1 VRTHRFHSP
10 RIVTS
15 LLTALLLSG
24 PVACSKPQPSEDYFQ
39 AHTRFSK
46 LYAEQGDEAFA
57 DPAMDE
63 VEAMLARVPAD
74 SLDAK
79 AAQELRQRIQSGRT
93 QFQSQEKA
101 RQEAIAQ
108 ARTPTSMP
116 GGFASEGSAS
126 RSAAPPPPVEETSD
140 AGTGS
145 SGPAVGTSAS
155 ELASGFSGCFQKGE
169 QVEVRNR
176 GVRDRWELADR
187 ATCRQQYA
195 ALADQVL
202 LIEEGKV
209 LALVPKSSLQ
219 SIPED
224 GGSK

>member
-1 VRTHRFHSP
+1 MRTHRFHSP
-10 RIVTS
+10 RILTG

-39 AHTRFSK
+39 AHTRVSK

-57 DPAMDE
+57 DPSMDE

-79 AAQELRQRIQSGRT
+79 AAQELRQRIQAGRT
-93 QFQSQEKA
+93 QAQSQEKA

-108 ARTPTSMP
+108 ARTPSTMP
-116 GGFASEGSAS
+116 GGFPSSDAPSAP
-126 RSAAPPPPVEETSD
+126 APAQPVEEPSD
-140 AGTGS
+140 AGSGP
-145 SGPAVGTSAS
+145 SGPAVGTLAS

-169 QVEVRNR
+169 PVEVRNR
-176 GVRDRWELADR
+176 GTRERWELADR